1 MSLVVVLAMDG
12 YTDEMG
18 DEEYPK
24 SGSEEMV
31 DDSSSLLLQFQCLG
45 TSDREALIKDFQR
58 LLAPMQLSVEGCTF
72 FLEMNNW

>member
-1 MSLVVVLAMDG
+1 MDG
-12 YTDEMG
+12 CTDEMG
-18 DEEYPK
+18 DDDYPAVT
-24 SGSEEMV
+24 SEDMA

>member
-1 MSLVVVLAMDG
+1 MDG

-18 DEEYPK
+18 DDDYPTV
-24 SGSEEMV
+24 SSEEMA

>member
-1 MSLVVVLAMDG
+1 MEESLE
-12 YTDEMG
+12 EMN
-18 DEEYPK
+18 DDDCPVSYPVA
-24 SGSEEMV
+24 SEEMAEE
-31 DDSSSLLLQFQCLG
+31 SNSLLLQFQCLG